1 MEYIPIRISSTRL
14 FNHWYIYHSELKQNT
29 FIKWYIYHFY
39 SRCKNVVYILFRISA
54 TYRFIHWYIYHSGIS
69 IMSSQGG
76 IHTTDRLNQKVVY
89 IQLRILRTCQ
99 SFTGT
104 YTTGLSMSFKKSIY
118 TISTITD
125 PQFSHWYIYQSELKQ
140 NIHKV
145 VYMPLLQSMQKC
157 YIYHF
162 GYHQPIRSFTAIYT
176 ILGFSIQ
183 CLKSSIYTTA
193 RFNRKVIC

>member
-1 MEYIPIRISSTRL
+1 MVYIPIRISSTRL

-29 FIKWYIYHFY
+29 FIKWYIYHCY
-39 SRCKNVVYILFRISA
+39 SRCKKVVYILFRVSA
-54 TYRFIHWYIYHSGIS
+54 TYQFIHWYIYHSGIS

-76 IHTTDRLNQKVVY
+76 IHTTDRLNQNVVY
-89 IQLRILRTCQ
+89 IQLRILRTRQ

-140 NIHKV
+140 NTSIKWYICH
-145 VYMPLLQSMQKC
+145 C
-157 YIYHF
+157 YS
-162 GYHQPIRSFTAIYT
+162 RCKSVIYT
-176 ILGFSIQ
+176 ILGITNPSDHSPLYIPF
-183 CLKSSIYTTA
+183 
-193 RFNRKVIC
+193 